1 MSKNSDFFNSSPK
14 HPKLPQYLKKM
25 LALNGG
31 TRAIRK
37 LFVEAHLAHVAHK
50 LKRGNEPDATT
61 EAE

>member
-1 MSKNSDFFNSSPK
+1 MANRSDFFNTSVKQPR
-14 HPKLPQYLKKM
+14 LPRYLKKM

-37 LFVEAHLAHVAHK
+37 LFIEAHLVHVAQK

>member
-1 MSKNSDFFNSSPK
+1 MSKNSDFFKTSVKVPR
-14 HPKLPQYLKKM
+14 LPQYIKKM

-31 TRAIRK
+31 TPEIRR
-37 LFVEAHLAHVAHK
+37 LFAQAHLVHVAQK

>member
-1 MSKNSDFFNSSPK
+1 
-14 HPKLPQYLKKM
+14 M

-31 TRAIRK
+31 TRAVRK
-37 LFVEAHLAHVAHK
+37 LFIEAHLVHVAQK